1 MFGMEILLAL
11 GFGIGLSSVAGVR
24 AFLPLALAA
33 LFAALGPFAVPV
45 PYTDPSG
52 WWIVAGVMVG
62 LAVLEIVM
70 DKISALERAFNYAM
84 VPVRMVSGAVLF
96 AAVIATEDPFGRV
109 SSQGTLQTW
118 TVLEVVSPL
127 VPWLVVGAAIAG
139 VVAVA
144 KVLLRPP
151 AKTASAGVS
160 VAFLSSFEDVVVG
173 LVGGALGFFVPYL
186 PLLLVAFVLFFYYRV
201 RRRRGRKFGGLRI
214 LGD

>member
-1 MFGMEILLAL
+1 M

-45 PYTDPSG
+45 PYTDPGG
-52 WWIVAGVMVG
+52 WWIVVGVLVV
-62 LAVLEIVM
+62 LAVLEIVL
-70 DKISALERAFNYAM
+70 DKIPALERAFNYAM
-84 VPVRMVSGAVLF
+84 VPVRMVAGAVLF

-109 SSQGTLQTW
+109 SAQETLQTW
-118 TVLEVVSPL
+118 TVPEVVSPL

-160 VAFLSSFEDVVVG
+160 VAFLSFFEDVVG